1 MLIFLVLV
9 GECVEDLDCLKILK
23 RQGNIEKWI
32 EVLKNCSQV
41 SDKIVSNLTSSQLG
55 GTFMS
60 KKPDGHANKKKMTKK
75 EIKAMNHAKL
85 MASKG
90 GGASNVVDL
99 NAYKEQQN
107 KKAA

>member
-1 MLIFLVLV
+1 MT
-9 GECVEDLDCLKILK
+9 DKILS
-23 RQGNIEKWI
+23 I
-32 EVLKNCSQV
+32 
-41 SDKIVSNLTSSQLG
+41 LTSSQLG

-60 KKPDGHANKKKMTKK
+60 KKHDGHANKKKMTKK

-90 GGASNVVDL
+90 GGGSNVIDL
-99 NAYKEQQN
+99 NAYKEEQN